1 MTHRHSAASP
11 GPRWNHPWG
20 PNDLVVAVVL
30 QAIGLAGIV
39 AAWAWTGAQEDD
51 ARQLTGVA
59 VAIGALLLAGLGTLT
74 LLMNARRS
82 VTQRSR
88 VLAEEMAGR

>member
-1 MTHRHSAASP
+1 MRQ
-11 GPRWNHPWG
+11 RHPWG
-20 PNDLVVAVVL
+20 PTDLVGAAVL
-30 QAIGLAGIV
+30 QAIGIAGIV
-39 AAWAWTGAQEDD
+39 AAWAWTRAQEDD
-51 ARQLTGVA
+51 SQQLTGVA

-88 VLAEEMAGR
+88 VLAEEMAS

>member
-1 MTHRHSAASP
+1 
-11 GPRWNHPWG
+11 
-20 PNDLVVAVVL
+20 VAVVL
-30 QAIGLAGIV
+30 QSIGLAGIV
-39 AAWAWTGAQEDD
+39 AAWAWTGSQEDD

>member
-1 MTHRHSAASP
+1 MTQR
-11 GPRWNHPWG
+11 HPWG
-20 PNDLVVAVVL
+20 PTDLVVAVIL
-30 QAIGLAGIV
+30 HAIGFAGIV
-39 AAWAWTGAQEDD
+39 AAWAWTRAQDDD

-82 VTQRSR
+82 VTQRTR
-88 VLAEEMAGR
+88 VLAEEMASR